1 MLFAVVMLMMALAPV
16 SVLAQDAATA
26 GYTGPITVTP
36 VCNAAPQIGFAECLS
51 VLRTDSG
58 ASISANG
65 TPSGFGPSDLQD
77 AYNVSDNGAV
87 GTGPLVA
94 IVDAYHD
101 PSAEADM
108 NIYRQQFGIGECHS
122 GPTNGDCF
130 QQVDQ
135 NGGTNFPS
143 ANRSWSMEIS
153 LDLDMV
159 SAICPS
165 CRILLVEADNSSL
178 VNLGTAVNTAV
189 SMGAVAV
196 SNSYGGPEF
205 FFEGWAE
212 SQFFN
217 HPGVALTVSS
227 GDNGYGVEFPAA
239 SQYVTAVG
247 GTTLNRSV
255 NGRGWSETVW
265 KGAGSGCSR
274 FIAKPAWQTD
284 TTTCSH
290 RTVADVSAVAD
301 PQTGVAVYDSFGTWW
316 QPHGWLVFGGTSVSS
331 PIIGSMY
338 ALAGHTGSNHGA
350 ATIYSHPGS
359 FYDVTSGS
367 NGTCKASAAYLC
379 KGATGYDGPTGVGTP
394 NGLGGF

>member
-1 MLFAVVMLMMALAPV
+1 MLFVVVGILMMALAPV
-16 SVLAQDAATA
+16 SVLAQDATTT
-26 GYTGPITVTP
+26 GYGGPITVVP
-36 VCNAAPQIGFAECLS
+36 VCNETPQIGFAECLS
-51 VLRTDSG
+51 LLRTDSG

-65 TPSGFGPSDLQD
+65 TPSGYGPSDLQD
-77 AYNVSDNGAV
+77 AYKISDNGAP

-101 PSAEADM
+101 PNAEDDL
-108 NIYRQQFGIGECHS
+108 NVYRQQFGLGECHS
-122 GPTNGDCF
+122 SQGGGGCF

-135 NGGTNFPS
+135 NGGTNFPR
-143 ANRSWSMEIS
+143 ANRSWSQEIS

-165 CRILLVEADNSSL
+165 CRILLVEATSSSM

-189 SMGAVAV
+189 SMGANAV

-212 SQFFN
+212 TQFFH

-247 GTTLNRSV
+247 GTKLTPSV
-255 NGRGWSETVW
+255 GGRGWTETVW
-265 KGAGSGCSR
+265 SGAGSGCSR

-284 TTTCSH
+284 TGCSH
-290 RTVADVSAVAD
+290 RTVADVAAVAD
-301 PQTGVAVYDSFGTWW
+301 PHTGVAVYDSYGSWW

-331 PIIGSMY
+331 PIVASMF
-338 ALAGHTGSNHGA
+338 ALAGHTGSNNGA
-350 ATIYSHPGS
+350 SSIYSHTGS
-359 FYDVTSGS
+359 FFDVTSGS
-367 NGTCKASAAYLC
+367 NGVCSPSIAYLC
-379 KGATGYDGPTGVGTP
+379 KGGPGYDGPTGVGTP